1 MDCYECA
8 KRDDHIA
15 AVALCRGCGA
25 GLCMDHL
32 HEEATRTVG
41 GMNVSCEHDTW
52 SPAEAGAAAA
62 SGKS

>member
-8 KRDDHIA
+8 KRADNVA
-15 AVALCRGCGA
+15 AVAVCRGCGA

-32 HEEATRTVG
+32 HEEANRTVG

-52 SPAEAGAAAA
+52 RPSEAGATA
-62 SGKS
+62 SSA